1 MLLQQPT
8 RGHDHSSLTISALR
22 DLLLKPRALTWM
34 THVRRQSFNRDK
46 TARRRRRRRNL
57 AGAHCFSIFE
67 HGACAANANS
77 AAKFCADQSEIVTDE
92 PKQWSIVISFDNM
105 SGPINREVDLAHD
118 NDGAFAFALR
128 HERRRACSNFAVTLT
143 DKSGQTEF
151 VGSHAGQPV
160 RSLAVCAAQMTKIIV
175 RRKVSGMI

>member
-22 DLLLKPRALTWM
+22 NLLLKPRALTWM
-34 THVRRQSFNRDK
+34 AYVRRQSFNRDK
-46 TARRRRRRRNL
+46 TARRRRRRGNL
-57 AGAHCFSIFE
+57 TGAHCFPIFE
-67 HGACAANANS
+67 HRAGTANANP
-77 AAKFCADQSEIVTDE
+77 AAKFRADQSEIVTDE

-105 SGPINREVDLAHD
+105 SGPINREIDLAHD
-118 NDGAFAFALR
+118 NDGDFDFGLR
-128 HERRRACSNFAVTLT
+128 HEPRRACSKFPVTLT

-151 VGSHAGQPV
+151 VGSHAGQSV
-160 RSLAVCAAQMTKIIV
+160 RSLAVCAAQMTNIIV